1 MREIK
6 KFVSVNKCVKWIGII
21 LIEKELK
28 ILENDEKLEGVGN
41 FNFNVFKIF
50 KLCHL
55 KFKRPLIIK
64 FS

>member
-28 ILENDEKLEGVGN
+28 ILGNDEKLEGVGN
-41 FNFNVFKIF
+41 FNFNVFEIF